1 MADVAPQM
9 FLDKVWDRHVVAE
22 LGSGFDLLHV
32 DRHMVHEL
40 TGDLAFAALEEGG
53 RRVRNPE
60 LTFAT
65 QDHVIATDPDRH
77 DDSNPDSAHYI
88 RTMRR
93 RAAEHGITLFDLGD
107 VRQGIVHVVAP
118 EQGIALPGCLLVCGD
133 SHTCTVGGVGALSWG
148 IGTSEVVHVLATQC
162 IVSRRPKT
170 LRATFS
176 GTAGAGVSAKDC
188 VLYLIGE
195 IGARGGD
202 GYAIEYAGTAVED
215 LDVEARLTL
224 CNLSI
229 ELGAR
234 IGHVAPD
241 ETTYRYLAGRPFS
254 PAGAEWEAA
263 VEDWRTLPSDPGAA
277 ADREV
282 EIDATRI
289 EPQITWGTSPAQVCG
304 VGETIPE
311 PGSFAGD
318 ARASAD
324 RALEYM
330 GLEPGQTLAG
340 TRIDVVFIG
349 SCTNSRLSDLR
360 AAAAVA
366 RGRRVATGVRALI
379 VPGSGE
385 VKAAAEA
392 EGLDRVFVEA
402 GFEWREPGCS
412 MCVAMNGDVVGP
424 EKRCVSTSN
433 RNFEGRQGRD
443 ARTHLAS
450 PASAAA
456 AAIAGQ
462 IADPREFAS

>member
-1 MADVAPQM
+1 MAGAAPQM
-9 FLDKVWDRHVVAE
+9 FLDKIWDRHVVAE
-22 LGSGFDLLHV
+22 LGGGFDLLYV

-40 TGDLAFAALEEGG
+40 TGDLAFAALEENGHPV
-53 RRVRNPE
+53 RRPG

-65 QDHVIATDPDRH
+65 QDHVIATDPGRH
-77 DDSNPDSAHYI
+77 DESNTESAHYI
-88 RTMRR
+88 RTLRR
-93 RAAEHGITLFDLGD
+93 RAAEHDITLFDLGD
-107 VRQGIVHVVAP
+107 LRQGIVHVVAP
-118 EQGIALPGCLLVCGD
+118 EQGIALPGSLLVCGD
-133 SHTCTVGGVGALSWG
+133 SHTCTVGGVGALAWG

-162 IVSRRPKT
+162 IVSRRPQT

-176 GTAGAGVSAKDC
+176 GTPDAGVFSKDC

-202 GYAIEYAGTAVED
+202 GYAIEYAGCAVEAF
-215 LDVEARLTL
+215 DVEARLTL

-241 ETTYRYLAGRPFS
+241 EVTYRYLEGRPFS
-254 PAGAEWEAA
+254 PAGPHWDAA
-263 VEDWRTLPSDPGAA
+263 LDAWRRLPSDPGAK

-282 EIDATRI
+282 EIDASRI
-289 EPQITWGTSPAQVCG
+289 EPQVTWGTSPAQVCA
-304 VGETIPE
+304 VGEAIPE
-311 PGSFAGD
+311 PASFPGD
-318 ARASAD
+318 SAASAD

-330 GLEPGQTLAG
+330 GLEPGLPLAG
-340 TRIDVVFIG
+340 TPIDVVFIG

-433 RNFEGRQGRD
+433 RNFEGRQGRG

-462 IADPREFAS
+462 IVDPREFAS